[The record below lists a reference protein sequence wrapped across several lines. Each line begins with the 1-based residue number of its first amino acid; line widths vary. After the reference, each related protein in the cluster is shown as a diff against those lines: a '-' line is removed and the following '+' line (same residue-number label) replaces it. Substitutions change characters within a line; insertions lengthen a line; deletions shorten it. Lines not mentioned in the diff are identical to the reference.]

1 MANSNPTKNN
11 KFGEYHTKMEQANP
25 KTPKKIKTNSSKR
38 LLVDAKLLEMDLE
51 RELQKYL

>member
-1 MANSNPTKNN
+1 MANTKPTKND
-11 KFGEYHTKMEQANP
+11 KFGEYYTKMEKANP
-25 KTPKKIKTNSSKR
+25 KAPRKTTTNSNKR